1 MIAVWRKSTSPLRT
15 NVVRPYLRSSLSLQQ
30 PSLKSSF
37 RKPIQCCFSTET
49 DAKDWIRLDIEED
62 IGIATM
68 TLQRPPA
75 NSLSLEMNEVISD
88 SIQTVEANQ
97 KIQALILAS
106 GLPSIYSAGL
116 DLTELYQPDLDR
128 LPKFWESFQSVYL
141 RLYGSRLSIISAMNG
156 HALAGG
162 CMLSLSC
169 DYRIMSKGSIGLN
182 ESKLGIVAPPWL
194 GQQVSYFQLSCKHHR
209 YHILTWICPV
219 LSSSLILLGTDKQ
232 N

>member
-1 MIAVWRKSTSPLRT
+1 
-15 NVVRPYLRSSLSLQQ
+15 
-30 PSLKSSF
+30 
-37 RKPIQCCFSTET
+37 
-49 DAKDWIRLDIEED
+49 
-62 IGIATM
+62 M

-194 GQQVSYFQLSCKHHR
+194 GQQVSCFQLSCRHHH
-209 YHILTWICPV
+209 YQILTWICPV
-219 LSSSLILLGTDKQ
+219 LCSSLIL
-232 N
+232 